1 MKSRSRRLLSPA
13 FTAALGYAAELHADQ
28 PRKGPV
34 AIPYVGH
41 LLGVASLVLEH
52 GGSETQAIAALLHDA
67 LEDRPR
73 NGRTAREITEQFG
86 PHVLRIVAACTDS
99 VGANDPRDASTWRA
113 RKQRYVAHIAHMAD
127 DAALVS
133 LADKLHNAR
142 KIALDL
148 REQGESV
155 WDRFTATKDDT
166 LWYYRSVAGAFR
178 LRLPDH
184 VLTGELE
191 RTVREMHRSGER
203 TVVRKRHR

>member
-1 MKSRSRRLLSPA
+1 MKPRRRRLLSPA
-13 FTAALGYAAELHADQ
+13 FTVALGYAAELHADQ

-73 NGRTAREITEQFG
+73 NGRTEREIAERFG
-86 PHVLRIVAACTDS
+86 PDVLRIVAACTDS

-113 RKQRYVAHIAHMAD
+113 RKQHYVAHIAHMAD

-155 WDRFTATKDDT
+155 WDRFKATRDDT
-166 LWYYRSVAGAFR
+166 LWYYHSVAGAFR

-191 RTVREMHRSGER
+191 RTVREMRRSGER
-203 TVVRKRHR
+203 PVVPKNHR